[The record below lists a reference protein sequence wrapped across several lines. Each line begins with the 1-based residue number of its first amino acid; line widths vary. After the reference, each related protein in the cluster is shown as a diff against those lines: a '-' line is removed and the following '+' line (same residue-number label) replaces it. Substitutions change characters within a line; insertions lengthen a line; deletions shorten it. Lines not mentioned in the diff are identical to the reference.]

1 MAYVLFGIST
11 FLPMLKNYFLI
22 AWRNLL
28 KNRSFSL
35 TNLLGL
41 VIGITCTLMIFLWVR
56 DELTFDKFHKN
67 YDNIYQV
74 IANRDFNNHVFTD
87 RNMAFPLASALE
99 KKYPAIKH
107 AVVTTNPYP
116 QILQAGELKLKKTGY
131 NVSEHFFDVFTWKTI
146 SGNPGLA
153 IKDPSSIILTAST
166 AKALFGDKSPLDEII
181 KIDNNHTAK
190 VAAVIADPPYN
201 SSLIFDYI
209 QPFNY
214 SDEPVKRA
222 MQDWVNSSWYVY
234 LDVEPG
240 TNLQVLEQ
248 QINELKKSHDQ
259 NDVISTYFA
268 FPMEKWRLQ
277 SDFKDGKNVGGMIE
291 YVRLFILVALGIL
304 LIACVNFMNLSTA
317 RSEKRSREVG
327 IRKTLGSKRNQL
339 IFQFFLESMIL
350 AFIAFVIALVAVCL
364 LLPAFNK
371 LVDKHLTLFV
381 PSVGFWMLAL
391 AIVLFTGLAAG
402 SYPALYLSSFNPIKV
417 LKGTFIAGKGAI
429 LPRRVLVVLQFVIS
443 ILLISGTIIIYQ
455 QIQHIKDRPTGYD
468 PNNLIMTPA
477 TGDISAK
484 YSTIRQELL
493 NTGVVDAI
501 TRTSSPITEVWWKS
515 PSPNWEG
522 KPANVNIIFSGL
534 ATDIG
539 LTKTMG
545 IKMMEGQDF
554 LGVPA
559 DSAYMLLNKA
569 AVEAMGLKKPVGMQ
583 MRYGR
588 TTYTVLGIMDNVVM
602 ESPYKPVEPMMVYF
616 NPRATSMVSIRLKDG
631 TDPRKALPLIKEIF
645 EKYNPAFPFEYEFTD
660 EAFGKKFISEELINR
675 ITNLFAILAIF
686 ICCIG
691 LAGLASFTIEKRT
704 KEFGIRKALGATI
717 VQLLALISK
726 EFVRLVCIAL
736 VIAMPLTWWLMSGWL
751 TNYIYHVNISFWL
764 FAIVGVIVLLL
775 TLVIVSVNTISAAR
789 TNPIKSLRSE

>member
-1 MAYVLFGIST
+1 
-11 FLPMLKNYFLI
+11 MLKNYFLI

-41 VIGITCTLMIFLWVR
+41 VIGIACTLMIFLWVR
-56 DELTFDKFHKN
+56 DELTFDKFHTN
-67 YDNIYQV
+67 YNNIYQV
-74 IANRDFNNHVFTD
+74 IAHRDFNNHVFTD
-87 RNMAFPLASALE
+87 RNMAFPLAPALE
-99 KKYPAIKH
+99 KKYPAIKR

-146 SGNPGLA
+146 SGNPSLA

-166 AKALFGDKSPLDEII
+166 AKALFGDKSPLNEII
-181 KIDNNHTAK
+181 KIDNDRTVK

-201 SSLIFDYI
+201 SSLIFDYV

-214 SDEPVKRA
+214 SDQFTKRA
-222 MQDWVNSSWYVY
+222 MQDWQNSSWYVY
-234 LDVEPG
+234 LDVQPG
-240 TNLQVLEQ
+240 TNLQLLDK

-259 NDVISTYFA
+259 NDAVSTYFA
-268 FPMEKWRLQ
+268 FPMEKWRLY
-277 SDFKDGKNVGGMIE
+277 SDFRDGKNVGGMIE

-327 IRKTLGSKRNQL
+327 IRKTLGSNRKQL
-339 IFQFFLESMIL
+339 VFQFFLESMIL
-350 AFIAFVIALVAVCL
+350 AFISFIIALLAVYL
-364 LLPAFNK
+364 LLPWFNK

-381 PSVGFWMLAL
+381 PSVGFWTLAL
-391 AIVLFTGLAAG
+391 AIILFTGLVAG

-443 ILLISGTIIIYQ
+443 ILLISGTVIIYQ
-455 QIQHIKDRPTGYD
+455 QIQHIKNRPTGYSS
-468 PNNLIMTPA
+468 NNLIMVPA
-477 TGDISAK
+477 TGDVGEK
-484 YSTIRQELL
+484 YNTIRQELL
-493 NTGVVDAI
+493 NTGMVSSI

-515 PSPNWEG
+515 PSPDWEG
-522 KPANVNIIFSGL
+522 KPENVSIIFSGL
-534 ATDIG
+534 TADADFA
-539 LTKTMG
+539 KTMG
-545 IKMMEGQDF
+545 IKMIEGRDF
-554 LGVPA
+554 SGVPA

-569 AVEAMGLKKPVGMQ
+569 AVEAMGLKKPLGMQ
-583 MRYGR
+583 MRYGGR
-588 TTYTVLGIMDNVVM
+588 TYAVLGITDNVVM
-602 ESPYKPVEPMMVYF
+602 ESPYRPVEPLMTYF
-616 NPRATSMVSIRLKDG
+616 NPRNGSIISIRFKNEAN
-631 TDPRKALPLIKEIF
+631 PHMALPLVKEIF
-645 EKYNPAFPFEYEFTD
+645 EKYNPAFPFEYEFVD
-660 EAFGKKFISEELINR
+660 EVFGKKFISEELINR
-675 ITNLFAILAIF
+675 ITNLFASLAIF

-704 KEFGIRKALGATI
+704 KELGIRKTLGATLT
-717 VQLLALISK
+717 QLLALISK

-751 TNYIYHVNISFWL
+751 TNYIYHVNISLWL
-764 FAIVGVIVLLL
+764 FAIVGGMVLLL
-775 TLVIVSVNTISAAR
+775 TLAIVSINTISAAR
-789 TNPIKSLRSE
+789 TNPVKSLRSE